1 MIKKVIDI
9 LPPKKVEKKK
19 KVFEFVEEKKLEIP
33 KKEFKPFK
41 EKLPK
46 FSIKKGLILSAIL
59 ILALIFILL
68 SFKFSKAEIK
78 IWPKTEDLK
87 LNEKLVVDTKAGSID
102 LKNKIIPGKL
112 FEFEETFSDDF
123 SASGEVLKKS
133 EGTIRLF
140 NEYTTQDEVW
150 KEGTRFVS
158 SDGKLFKSKDK
169 IFVPGAK
176 IKEGKIEASFVDV
189 PVIAD
194 KGGEE
199 YNIGPSDFSILA
211 FKGTPRYFKYYGKS
225 FQPMKGGGKGYQVTK
240 EDLEKAEK
248 NLIEKGKE
256 KAKEILKEK
265 IGADFSFPEDAI
277 SIEVLDKISSAKEG
291 EELEKFNFKVKLKI
305 KTIAFPKSDLLS
317 FVKDYV
323 LSQVPSNKEI
333 SFENLKFNYKTE
345 VANFDLGKITLSLDI
360 SAKIYSTIDPL
371 YLKKGLAGKKIKEA
385 KAYLFNQPEFSKVQ
399 IKIFPFWINKIP
411 DNINQVEIFYPII
424 D

>member
-1 MIKKVIDI
+1 MTKKVVDII
-9 LPPKKVEKKK
+9 LPKRAEEKKEVSK
-19 KVFEFVEEKKLEIP
+19 FVEEKKP
-33 KKEFKPFK
+33 KISKREFSFK
-41 EKLPK
+41 EKFPK
-46 FSIKKGLILSAIL
+46 FQFKKGVIFLTIL
-59 ILALIFILL
+59 ILAAIFILI

-78 IWPKTEDLK
+78 IWPKTDDLK
-87 LNEKLVVDTKAGSID
+87 LNEKLIVDTKAGSID
-102 LKNKIIPGKL
+102 LKNKIIPGKI

-123 SASGEVLKKS
+123 PASGEVLKKA
-133 EGTIRLF
+133 EGIIRLF
-140 NEYTTQDEVW
+140 NEYTTQDEIW

-158 SDGKLFKSKDK
+158 SDGKLFKSKNK
-169 IFVPGAK
+169 ISVPGAK
-176 IKEGKIEASFVDV
+176 VKNGKIEASFVDV

-225 FQPMKGGGKGYQVTK
+225 FQPMKGGGKSYQVTK
-240 EDLEKAEK
+240 EDLENAEK

-256 KAKEILKEK
+256 RAKEILREK

-291 EELEKFNFKVKLKI
+291 EEFERFNFKVKLKI
-305 KTIAFPKSDLLS
+305 KTIAFSKNDISN
-317 FVKDYV
+317 FTKEYV
-323 LSQVPSNKEI
+323 LSQVPKDKEI
-333 SFENLKFNYKTE
+333 SLENLKFDYKTE
-345 VANFDLGKITLSLDI
+345 LANFDLGKITLSLDL
-360 SAKIYSTIDPL
+360 STKIYSTIDPL
-371 YLKKGLAGKKIKEA
+371 YLKKGLAGKEIKEA
-385 KAYLFNQPEFSKVQ
+385 KNFLLNRPEFSKVQ

>member
-1 MIKKVIDI
+1 MPKKVFDI
-9 LPPKKVEKKK
+9 IPPKKVKEKR
-19 KVFEFVEEKKLEIP
+19 KVFEFVEEKKLKVP
-33 KKEFKPFK
+33 KKEFRFK

-46 FSIKKGLILSAIL
+46 FPFKKAIILTTFLILIV
-59 ILALIFILL
+59 IFVLL

-87 LNEKLVVDTKAGSID
+87 LNEKLVVDAKAGTID
-102 LKNKIIPGKL
+102 LKNKIIPGKI

-123 SASGEVLKKS
+123 PASGEVLKKA
-133 EGTIRLF
+133 EGIIRLF
-140 NEYTTQDEVW
+140 NEYTTQDEIW

-169 IFVPGAK
+169 ISVPGAK
-176 IKEGKIEASFVDV
+176 IKDGKIEASFVDV

-199 YNIGPSDFSILA
+199 YNIGPSDFSIVA

-225 FQPMKGGGKGYQVTK
+225 FQPMKGGGKSYQATK

-256 KAKEILKEK
+256 KAKEILREK
-265 IGADFSFPEDAI
+265 IGTDFSFPEDAI
-277 SIEVLDKISSAKEG
+277 SVEVLDKISSVKEG
-291 EELEKFNFKVKLKI
+291 EETERFNFKVKVKI
-305 KTIAFPKSDLLS
+305 KTIAFSKNDISN
-317 FVKDYV
+317 FVKEYV
-323 LSQVPSNKEI
+323 FSQVQEKKEI
-333 SFENLKFNYKTE
+333 SPDNLKFDYKTE
-345 VANFDLGKITLSLDI
+345 LANFDLGKITLSLDI
-360 SAKIYSTIDPL
+360 STKIYSTIDPL
-371 YLKKGLAGKKIKEA
+371 YFKKGLAGKELNEA
-385 KAYLFNQPEFSKVQ
+385 KAFLLSQPEFSKVQ
-399 IKIFPFWINKIP
+399 IKIFPFWVNKIP